1 MPTDDAQDRATEFLK
16 ELYAAGSI
24 DADQLETGVAGVL
37 AARTEAELA
46 GVVRS
51 LPAPV
56 AFTSPDRRLSQ
67 KLEIH
72 GGLGRLRLTGRW
84 QLARETHIS
93 ADLGSVWLDLT
104 DAEFDGPV
112 IDLHVYSGWGSITI
126 IVPRGVAVQLTKHK
140 GGVDRR
146 LGPPLPGLPLIRLD
160 VTAMIGRVHLRHPG
174 SPRRTRRWRRA
185 RTA

>member
-1 MPTDDAQDRATEFLK
+1 MAEDDAQRQATEFLK

-24 DADQLETGVAGVL
+24 DAAQLDTGVARVL

-46 GVVRS
+46 DVVRS

-56 AFTSPDRRLSQ
+56 MFTSPDRRLGQ
-67 KLEIH
+67 PLEIH
-72 GGLGRLRLTGRW
+72 GGIGRLRLTGRW
-84 QLARETHIS
+84 QLASEPHVS

-112 IDLHVYSGWGSITI
+112 IDLHVYSGGGSITI
-126 IVPRGVAVQLTKHK
+126 IVPRGVAVQLTRHK

-146 LGPPLPGLPLIRLD
+146 LDHPVPGLPLIRLD
-160 VTAMIGRVHLRHPG
+160 VTANIGRVHLRHPG
-174 SPRRTRRWRRA
+174 TPRRAGRRRRSG
-185 RTA
+185 TS